1 MKEVS
6 LSLSRLEGDLQM
18 AGKAPGTIHQY
29 LSSVR
34 GFEAFLGREMAL
46 ATPDEIRGW
55 VEHLRRSPIGAAR
68 LRCHY
73 SALTFL
79 YRKTLGQ
86 PEKVAFISMPRSEAP
101 LPVVLTPAEVH
112 RVLGAFT
119 TAKYRTFCTLLYA
132 TGLRIREAALLETRD
147 IDAMNQVIR
156 VRHGKG
162 GRERLV
168 PLNRRLIG
176 LLRAYWAHER
186 PTKPWLF
193 TAKTGQPI
201 CHETAR
207 RALLCASAVAG
218 IGKVV
223 TPHMLRH
230 AFATHLL
237 EQGTDL
243 RKIQVVLGHGSIRST
258 TIYTQVSAK
267 EIASLRSPL
276 EDLTM

>member
-1 MKEVS
+1 MKQVS

-29 LSSVR
+29 LSSIR
-34 GFEAFLGREMAL
+34 GFDAFLGREMEL
-46 ATPDEIRGW
+46 ATPDDLRGW
-55 VEHLRRSPIGAAR
+55 VEHLRRQPIGSAR

-79 YRKTLGQ
+79 YRKTFGQ
-86 PEKVAFISMPRSEAP
+86 PEKVAFISMPRGETP
-101 LPVVLTPAEVH
+101 LPVVLTPAEVQ

-119 TAKYRTFCTLLYA
+119 TIKYRTFFTLIYA
-132 TGLRIREAALLETRD
+132 TGLRIREAILLETRD
-147 IDAMNQVIR
+147 IDAANQVLR

-168 PLNRRLIG
+168 PLGRRLYQS
-176 LLRAYWAHER
+176 LRGYWAHER
-186 PTKPWLF
+186 PTQPWLF
-193 TAKTGQPI
+193 TAKTGHPL
-201 CHETAR
+201 CGDTAR

-276 EDLTM
+276 ENLTL

>member
-18 AGKAPGTIHQY
+18 AGKATGTIQAY
-29 LSSVR
+29 LSSIR

-55 VEHLRRSPIGAAR
+55 VEHLRRQPIGPAR

-101 LPVVLTPAEVH
+101 LPVVLTPAEVQ

-243 RKIQVVLGHGSIRST
+243 RKIQVVLGHGSIKST

-276 EDLTM
+276 ENLTM